1 MPLPRLA
8 DREAFAPEANMDISS
23 LLIFA
28 GALIVSAGSPGP
40 SIATLVARVLS
51 QGHRDIWPFLAALW
65 IGEAIWLT
73 LAVCGLAAI
82 AQTFHLVFLALKWLG
97 VGYLLF
103 LAWKMWN
110 AAPVPAGESIPS
122 HTSVGRMFAAGFAI
136 TLGNPKIMVFYMALL
151 PAIVDLQHPTL
162 LGWAE
167 LTATMVIVLV
177 AVDLG
182 WVALAARSR
191 SLLRSSRAM
200 RVANRC
206 SAGLMAS
213 AATAIATR

>member
-1 MPLPRLA
+1 
-8 DREAFAPEANMDISS
+8 MDISS

-82 AQTFHLVFLALKWLG
+82 AQTFNLVFLALKWLG

>member
-1 MPLPRLA
+1 
-8 DREAFAPEANMDISS
+8 MDLSS

-51 QGHRDIWPFLAALW
+51 RGHRDIWPFLAALW

-82 AQTFHLVFLALKWLG
+82 AQTFHLVFVALKWIG

-110 AAPVPAGESIPS
+110 AASAPAGGSIPD
-122 HTSVGRMFAAGFAI
+122 TSAGRMFAAGFAV

-151 PAIVDLQHPTL
+151 PAIIDLQHPTL

-167 LTATMVIVLV
+167 LTATMVLVLV
-177 AVDLG
+177 AIDLS

-191 SLLRSSRAM
+191 NLLQSPRAM